1 MRLRRALFIAAFVL
15 PAAAWPAAAQFQP
28 QPQAQPQQQ
37 PACMQEFLKLRG
49 DAEKRGQAI
58 KAASERKAT
67 AKEACALFNAF
78 SAAEAKM
85 LKFAN
90 ASGVWCGM
98 PPQVLEQMK
107 QSHTHTVQLQTKIC
121 QAAAMPQRAPGPTL
135 SDSLAAP
142 VPDASNIKT
151 GKGTYDTLTGAPLG
165 AR

>member
-1 MRLRRALFIAAFVL
+1 MSLRRALLIAAFAL
-15 PAAAWPAAAQFQP
+15 PAAAGPAAAQFQP

-37 PACMQEFLKLRG
+37 PACMQEFLRLRG
-49 DAEKRGQAI
+49 DAEKRGMAI
-58 KAASERKAT
+58 KVASERKAT

-78 SAAEAKM
+78 SAAEGKM
-85 LKFAN
+85 VKYATE
-90 ASGVWCGM
+90 SGVWCGM

-107 QSHTHTVQLQTKIC
+107 QAHTHTVQLRAKIC

-165 AR
+165 AK